1 MRTRRNFLPY
11 FVLSVGTVVSIAVGF
26 SAFVVYKDGT
36 AQIRPLT
43 VQLGKPVVAVIGD
56 RKFTDIGYAI
66 SQSKAGDVV
75 EVLPRGLKS
84 ENSLRFQYGNYEIN
98 VPAGYRVPSEYA
110 GLAKAG
116 SLVIPSGV
124 TLLISYDQG
133 TYSSKKGVNSG
144 THVFDNPDS
153 YRTSLVTVGDG
164 VALENFG
171 SIEVGGVLRAGPS
184 GSKTGSTGGKF
195 AELSLGIGSS
205 LINHGNLNVYGLIDE
220 KTKGT
225 AMISHEKAGDFRPS
239 LGIPLVWNDFGGGSA
254 LKAIYDDV
262 SWSKC
267 LPLDDFYFEN
277 IRTPSYIYSG
287 TTVTSWINLYAADT
301 AAEYDLLLISPETSG
316 SIISLADEG
325 SYIYSDFD
333 SADPLYGNPVH
344 TLHFYG
350 GASFNELTIDVKQA
364 IVDTAGILAWAI
376 ANAAGIPES
385 VTTRSGY
392 FPICHVYQI
401 TLDGLNGGHS
411 EYKGDANS
419 YKFLSNSSLNITSD
433 ASLTCTSLI
442 AYDDTDILS
451 DRASHAANLKKSILG
466 TQYDGSSVIV
476 DGKLEAQTVAGKI
489 GSSKSGGEIL
499 VTGNTSATMY
509 EPKNGEGSNTSA
521 VMYPVADGGWYV
533 LNFDL
538 ELMDESG
545 TLTPRDTSGYYD
557 SFENEVGGKQN
568 FYWELTAET
577 ISLTLSIWCDNPDLK
592 TEKNT
597 EETFVLRALVDA
609 QGLDG
614 LTPQFSWSLPDGLSF
629 VDGTSSSDEVVHVH
643 VPAQDGGQD
652 MDYSVSCT
660 VTYYPEGSDPVED
673 TASVQLTAVGCF
685 VEGTMIKMSDG
696 SEKPIESVLPDDSVL
711 SFDHS
716 LGTFVA
722 RRILYKVSYG
732 LREAN
737 LVSLKFENSEI
748 EIAEAHG
755 FFDFDSEKYV
765 VIRPDNVAAYLNH
778 RFLCQGPDGKPI
790 LSRLISF
797 ETKREKKR
805 LYSLISENVF
815 NHIANSIVSVTPAF
829 AKDYLIN
836 LWPFD
841 GIRCSEKTKEKCLS
855 ECGLYKYDDWKW
867 LVSEKFF
874 YAING
879 PEMKAA
885 VFRKLISEDQIVS
898 LVEGLRRFRNAGIDS
913 FGSGLDPDSI
923 F

>member
-66 SQSKAGDVV
+66 SQSKSGDVV
-75 EVLPRGLKS
+75 EVIPRGLKK
-84 ENSLRFQYGNYEIN
+84 ENSLRFQYGNYEIS
-98 VPAGYRVPSEYA
+98 VPSGYRVPSEYSS
-110 GLAKAG
+110 LAKAG

-124 TLLISYDQG
+124 TLRISYEQG
-133 TYSSKKGVNSG
+133 TSSSKMGVNSG

-153 YRTSLVTVGDG
+153 YCTSLVTIGDG
-164 VALENFG
+164 VVLENFG
-171 SIEVGGVLRAGPS
+171 SIEIGGVLRAGPS
-184 GSKTGSTGGKF
+184 GSKTGSTCGKF
-195 AELSLGIGSS
+195 AELSLGVGSS
-205 LINHGNLNVYGLIDE
+205 LVNHGVLNVYGLIDE
-220 KTKGT
+220 KEKGT
-225 AMISHEKAGDFRPS
+225 ALISHEKAGDFWPS
-239 LGIPLVWNDFGGGSA
+239 VGIPLVWNDFGGGSA

-287 TTVTSWINLYAADT
+287 TTVTSWINLYAAKQV
-301 AAEYDLLLISPETSG
+301 AEYDLVLISPEASG
-316 SIISLADEG
+316 SVISLVGEE

-333 SADPLYGNPVH
+333 PADPTYGNPVH
-344 TLHFYG
+344 TLRFYG
-350 GASFNELTIDVKQA
+350 GASFNEFTIDVKQA
-364 IVDTAGILAWAI
+364 ITDTAGSFAWVI
-376 ANAAGIPES
+376 ASAAGIPSS
-385 VTTRSGY
+385 VTTGSGY

-466 TQYDGSSVIV
+466 AQYDGSSVVV

-499 VTGNTSATMY
+499 VTGNTSVTMY
-509 EPKNGEGSNTSA
+509 EPKNGEGSDTSA

-545 TLTPRDTSGYYD
+545 TFTPRDASGYYD

-577 ISLTLSIWCDNPDLK
+577 ISLTLSIECDNPDLK

-597 EETFVLRALVDA
+597 EETFVLRAVVDA

-629 VDGTSSSDEVVHVH
+629 VDGTSSSDQTVSVK
-643 VPAQDGGQD
+643 VPAQSGTTDK
-652 MDYSVSCT
+652 DYDVYCMVS
-660 VTYYPEGSDPVED
+660 YYPEGSDPVV
-673 TASVQLTAVGCF
+673 TSASVILTAVCCF
-685 VEGTMIKMSDG
+685 VEGTMIKMADG
-696 SEKPIESVLPDDSVL
+696 SEKPIESVLPDDYVL

-716 LGTFVA
+716 TGSFVA
-722 RRILYKVSYG
+722 KQILYKVSYG

-737 LVSLKFENSEI
+737 LISLKFEHFEI

-765 VIRPDNVAAYLNH
+765 VIKDDNAAAYLNH
-778 RFLCQGPDGKPI
+778 RFLCQGPDGKPM
-790 LSRLISF
+790 LSRLVSF
-797 ETKREKKR
+797 ESKRERKQ
-805 LYSLISENVF
+805 LFSLISENNF
-815 NHIANSIVSVTPAF
+815 NHLANSLVSCTPAF
-829 AKDYLIN
+829 TKEYLIN

-841 GIRCSEKTKEKCLS
+841 GIKYSRGAKDKCLS
-855 ECGLYKYDDWKW
+855 QCGLYKYDDWKW
-867 LVSEKFF
+867 LVSERFF

-885 VFRKLISEDQIVS
+885 VFKKLISEDGIVG

-913 FGSGLDPDSI
+913 FGPGLDPDSA